1 MTQLLTPN
9 GFVYT
14 DKEDYGDDT
23 GFFILAPSAD
33 CKCSLCGCDGEERQ
47 LTEEYPSG
55 EILCQDDC
63 EEEDCDCE
71 ELNPELKLQEYR
83 CAICMKKEEE
93 EEEQYI
99 CCVCKRDFTDEVDG
113 RPSAEEWEETG
124 IICVDCFDKKE
135 GYDKDKED
143 PVCCVACGEEVCKFE
158 EEPPHKDRK
167 GEAVCEDCFAEH
179 FREKQEEKKSKKRK
193 KKPPL
198 NPDKLLILHVESGK
212 YLSHDKWSLL
222 LDMTWEA
229 MDMSGVFIACHTDEQ
244 KKSVFKKMFP
254 IFSKDAESILE

>member
-1 MTQLLTPN
+1 MTQQLTPR
-9 GFVYT
+9 GFIYT

-23 GFFILAPSAD
+23 GFFLLAPSAD

-55 EILCQDDC
+55 EIICQDDC
-63 EEEDCDCE
+63 EEETDD
-71 ELNPELKLQEYR
+71 
-83 CAICMKKEEE
+83 EE

-113 RPSAEEWEETG
+113 RPSAEEWEG
-124 IICVDCFDKKE
+124 RIICVDCFDKEE
-135 GYDKDKED
+135 GYDRDKED

-198 NPDKLLILHVESGK
+198 NPHKTLILHVESGK
-212 YLSHDKWSLL
+212 YLSLHKWSLL

-229 MDMSGVFIACHTDEQ
+229 MDMSGVFIACHTHEQ
-244 KKSVFKKMFP
+244 KESVFKKMFP